1 MKKHGFTLIELLVVI
16 AIIAILAA
24 ILFPVFAKAREKAR
38 QAQCL
43 SNMRQLATAI
53 LMYAADWDGTFPSGV
68 QPTSS
73 GKSRSYRLLIYP
85 YTKNAQIHH
94 CPSAPAASAPFDAT
108 VDPDRQPNGDWQ
120 QSSIS
125 VNVVHSKN
133 GVTTPEPPM
142 QALAKCYKL
151 AQVTK
156 PAQTVLL
163 LEDNPSGPFTWHPW
177 KSASYEDNTLDTLIG
192 TAGDPLNPD
201 PTVNPLVRHNGGGNY
216 AFCDGHA
223 KWARPDLMICRA
235 GDHQK
240 GPDGT
245 DNCMWS
251 IQ

>member
-1 MKKHGFTLIELLVVI
+1 MTRRGFTLIELLVVI

-43 SNMRQLATAI
+43 SNMRQLATAL
-53 LMYAADWDGTFPSGV
+53 LMYAEDWNGTFPSGSI
-68 QPTSS
+68 PTPS
-73 GKSRSYRLLIYP
+73 GKTRSYRMLIYP

-94 CPSAPAASAPFDAT
+94 CPSAPAASGLFDGT
-108 VDPDRQPNGDWQ
+108 VDPDRRPDGFWQ
-120 QSSIS
+120 RSSIS
-125 VNVVHSKN
+125 VNVVHAKGGKS
-133 GVTTPEPPM
+133 TPEPPM
-142 QALAKCYKL
+142 QGGRKSYKL
-151 AQVTK
+151 AEIRK

-177 KSASYEDNTLDTLIG
+177 GSASRENNTLDTLIG

-201 PTVNPLVRHNGGGNY
+201 PSVNPLVRHNGGGNY

-223 KWARPDLMICRA
+223 KWARPDLMICHA

-240 GPDGT
+240 GPDGC